1 MILVN
6 SRLSP
11 TENLKLEHIE
21 SNYPILMFDVD
32 RNTTRLLLV
41 SLFCL
46 MSALSDSTLR
56 LLTAE
61 TPALFVVLLPVY
73 QSLSHI
79 QYVVHVFLLCFTTCS
94 VNIAYIFKNVLL
106 LYAGKGAF
114 AFSALTLLVGWQE
127 GHLACKKLS
136 GGALAWLSVWS

>member
-6 SRLSP
+6 SGLSP

-46 MSALSDSTLR
+46 MSASLDSTLR

-94 VNIAYIFKNVLL
+94 VNIAYI
-106 LYAGKGAF
+106 
-114 AFSALTLLVGWQE
+114 
-127 GHLACKKLS
+127 
-136 GGALAWLSVWS
+136 